1 LLSSLFHFSDTES
14 KTEDHCFVGFPAI
27 WNIVAFYVFAF
38 HMPIWAASLLVLA
51 CVVLTFVPLRW
62 AHPLR
67 TPLLWPV
74 TLALMGVWVWAAFL
88 TLWSG
93 FPAGPSAQAALLLV
107 AAYGVGLVLLRSR
120 SGNKPA

>member
-1 LLSSLFHFSDTES
+1 
-14 KTEDHCFVGFPAI
+14 
-27 WNIVAFYVFAF
+27 
-38 HMPIWAASLLVLA
+38 M
-51 CVVLTFVPLRW
+51 LTFVPLRW

-74 TLALMGVWVWAAFL
+74 TLALMGVWMLAAFL

>member
-1 LLSSLFHFSDTES
+1 L
-14 KTEDHCFVGFPAI
+14 
-27 WNIVAFYVFAF
+27 
-38 HMPIWAASLLVLA
+38 
-51 CVVLTFVPLRW
+51 
-62 AHPLR
+62 
-67 TPLLWPV
+67 
-74 TLALMGVWVWAAFL
+74 AAFL